1 MRHCFLYGVA
11 LLVPWLGACDRAQV
25 SSLGMKPEAISVMQ
39 ATPNVPAEPETVTPA
54 GPPDPA
60 PAPREAISRVVLV
73 TIDGVRWQDVFG
85 VGATPYGAD
94 PSQSGPAMPGL
105 LRLVQSSG
113 VALGSREECGKVLV
127 DGPSWVSLPGYLE
140 IFTGQR
146 TQCAWNECPRT
157 TQRTFMEEARTAFES
172 DTDVASIASW
182 DHLERAVSSEPD
194 AFFVSSGTRYQSHAV
209 RATDEVFDGL
219 VLEAQ
224 GHGGA
229 PGGSPTYRPD
239 DRTADIALA
248 YLAAYRPRL
257 LHIGFGDADEYGHQ
271 GDVRAYMTSLHKT
284 DAFLERLEGVMAT
297 WRKDGDKATVLVTTD
312 HGRAKNFRDHG
323 FWAPES
329 ARSFLVAFGDG
340 APNAGIACAK
350 RDVHVKEMGS
360 IVHGIL
366 GTRLCDGVPCAPI
379 EELISAG
386 P

>member
-1 MRHCFLYGVA
+1 MRHCFLLGFS

-39 ATPNVPAEPETVTPA
+39 AMPTLPAEPETVTLS
-54 GPPDPA
+54 GPPVAA
-60 PAPREAISRVVLV
+60 PAPRESISRVVLV

-85 VGATPYGAD
+85 VGAPPNGAD
-94 PSQSGPAMPGL
+94 LSQTGTAMPEL
-105 LRLVQSSG
+105 MRLVQSSG
-113 VALGSREECGKVLV
+113 VALGSREDCGKVVV

-157 TQRTFMEEARTAFES
+157 TQRTFMEEARSAFDS

-182 DHLERAVSSEPD
+182 DHLERAVAHEPD
-194 AFFVSSGTRYQSHAV
+194 AFFISSGTRYQSHAV
-209 RATDEVFDGL
+209 RGADEVFDGL
-219 VLEAQ
+219 LLGAQ

-239 DRTADIALA
+239 ERTGDIALA
-248 YLAAYRPRL
+248 YLEAYKPRL
-257 LHIGFGDADEYGHQ
+257 LHIGFGDADEYGHL
-271 GDVRAYMTSLHKT
+271 GDVRAYMTSLHET
-284 DAFLERLEGVMAT
+284 DAFFARLEGVLGT
-297 WRKDGDKATVLVTTD
+297 WRKNGDKTTVLVTTD
-312 HGRAKNFRDHG
+312 HGRASNFRDHG

-340 APNAGIACAK
+340 APNAGLACAK

-379 EELISAG
+379 EELIGAK